1 MNIKGIKVSENSI
14 SKGNYKIPF
23 MVFQKRQNYKN
34 EELAL
39 GFSARRRSDYK
50 GEAYTSVGG

>member
-1 MNIKGIKVSENSI
+1 MTIASQKGTY
-14 SKGNYKIPF
+14 YKIPF

-34 EELAL
+34 GELVP

-50 GEAYTSVGG
+50 GEAYGSLGG